1 MAIKATPGITAARR
15 APRLGDRLRQLRV
28 AAGLTQSDLA
38 RDRFSKE
45 YISQIER
52 GKTRPTPETVEWLAA
67 QLGVDA
73 TFLASG
79 VSSDERARAEAV
91 LTRAE
96 ALVGK
101 RDYGAAIDEYA
112 YALGPVAAT
121 GAVELQVRLISGE
134 AWARVQQG
142 EVRAGIEMLDRA
154 RGLAEGPS
162 FSDLDR
168 AEIVFRLGVGRYLIS
183 SIATAI
189 ALFAESLA
197 LAERAALPSDMLRAS
212 ILTWRSRC
220 YRRQRDYEAA
230 REDVQHALELAE
242 SMEDPVALGEA
253 YFQASLIAERD
264 GHWVLARTYAE
275 RAKGQYEELSDR
287 ANVGRLLNNL
297 GGLEFLLGRPEKA
310 IERLKE
316 SVSVALEV
324 DDDHDMA
331 AAVSSL
337 SQVYLKT
344 GEPVLAEEHARHA
357 LRILVGRDDL
367 ADQIGMARLVLGRAL
382 LEQERLDEA
391 EAMLAEAEDAL
402 AQLSSGP
409 HRAAAWVAQGDLA
422 MRREDDRQA
431 AVLYRRAAE
440 ALQDV
445 RF

>member
-45 YISQIER
+45 YLSQIER

-168 AEIVFRLGVGRYLIS
+168 AEIVFRLGVGR
-183 SIATAI
+183 
-189 ALFAESLA
+189 
-197 LAERAALPSDMLRAS
+197 
-212 ILTWRSRC
+212 
-220 YRRQRDYEAA
+220 
-230 REDVQHALELAE
+230 
-242 SMEDPVALGEA
+242 
-253 YFQASLIAERD
+253 
-264 GHWVLARTYAE
+264 
-275 RAKGQYEELSDR
+275 
-287 ANVGRLLNNL
+287 
-297 GGLEFLLGRPEKA
+297 
-310 IERLKE
+310 
-316 SVSVALEV
+316 
-324 DDDHDMA
+324 
-331 AAVSSL
+331 
-337 SQVYLKT
+337 
-344 GEPVLAEEHARHA
+344 
-357 LRILVGRDDL
+357 
-367 ADQIGMARLVLGRAL
+367 
-382 LEQERLDEA
+382 
-391 EAMLAEAEDAL
+391 
-402 AQLSSGP
+402 
-409 HRAAAWVAQGDLA
+409 
-422 MRREDDRQA
+422 
-431 AVLYRRAAE
+431 
-440 ALQDV
+440 
-445 RF
+445 